1 MPRKGLT
8 EAMIVKAAV
17 EIVEEQGYKNLSLRE
32 LAARL
37 DVKPPALYNHISGIE
52 ELYASIAG
60 VAADRLNAAL
70 AAAVREKPRDEAF
83 IAVCYAYRDFV
94 INANELYK
102 SIIHVPRLGVEDAR
116 TISATAIEPLHEILR
131 QFRLRETETVHML
144 RYIRSTLHGFSW
156 LEGAGFMRINPLPI
170 EDTFGVIVQDLLSAL
185 LERERASAGR
195 TVL

>member
-8 EAMIVKAAV
+8 EATIVKTAV

-37 DVKPPALYNHISGIE
+37 DVKPPALYNHISGME
-52 ELYASIAG
+52 ELLGAIAR

-70 AAAVREKPRDEAF
+70 ASAAREKPRDEAF

-94 INANELYK
+94 LNANELYK
-102 SIIHVPRLGVEDAR
+102 SIIHIPRLGVEDAR
-116 TISATAIEPLHEILR
+116 TISSTAIEPLHEILR
-131 QFRLRETETVHML
+131 SFHLRETEMIHML

-156 LEGAGFMRINPLPI
+156 LEGAGFMRINPMPI

-185 LERERASAGR
+185 LERERAGAGSAA
-195 TVL
+195 L